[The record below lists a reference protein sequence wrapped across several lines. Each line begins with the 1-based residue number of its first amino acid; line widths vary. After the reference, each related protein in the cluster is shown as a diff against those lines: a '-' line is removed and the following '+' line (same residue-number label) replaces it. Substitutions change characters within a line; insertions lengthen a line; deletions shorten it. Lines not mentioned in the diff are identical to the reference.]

1 MNRHQLKDYLP
12 TNKDTLVLFADSQ
25 TNTVPDT
32 ISDTISFSQ
41 KIKPEESIFFT
52 ELGNRSIKIQKREIE
67 HNNWLSLILL
77 VCIVVYILTQYFN
90 FNKVRQIYMA
100 FLAKHHSD
108 HLNRESNLLT
118 ETVSLPLQLVSL
130 FSMASFLFLVF
141 RFYNTEELIKDG
153 FVSFIFLLLGIL
165 GLWFLKLLVIRWSG
179 FIFKTEN
186 SAKEYN
192 ANMLVFLIINGL
204 VLLPVSVLS
213 LFVDERNCLYLG
225 FALSSVIY
233 FMWILR
239 GISIG
244 RSEYNFSALHLFL
257 YLCTVEFLPLLVLL
271 KLIQKA

>member
-1 MNRHQLKDYLP
+1 
-12 TNKDTLVLFADSQ
+12 
-25 TNTVPDT
+25 
-32 ISDTISFSQ
+32 
-41 KIKPEESIFFT
+41 
-52 ELGNRSIKIQKREIE
+52 
-67 HNNWLSLILL
+67 
-77 VCIVVYILTQYFN
+77 
-90 FNKVRQIYMA
+90 
-100 FLAKHHSD
+100 
-108 HLNRESNLLT
+108 
-118 ETVSLPLQLVSL
+118 
-130 FSMASFLFLVF
+130 
-141 RFYNTEELIKDG
+141 
-153 FVSFIFLLLGIL
+153 
-165 GLWFLKLLVIRWSG
+165 LLVIRWSG